1 MWISPS
7 NPTVITSSLMVL
19 LLLWLQYVMM
29 HLQKPLH
36 QHQFSWL
43 WAPWWQSHS
52 SWAQAWECGRWER
65 LPRSFSSSKL
75 SSSLSAEIDMWL
87 LFIIIIKLKI
97 DLLTC
102 LLFKAAKALPLFLMI
117 FKMFMLKK
125 VKVARG
131 RRFNSTVLK
140 KRFSRQFSE
149 CWLNTWFQK
158 RKRAGNYSIV
168 MIRMKTMPSLHW

>member
-1 MWISPS
+1 MKKSYQSKYTLPPRWYEQQFWNYEYLNVSPL
-7 NPTVITSSLMVL
+7 NINMIIIGYQ
-19 LLLWLQYVMM
+19 WN
-29 HLQKPLH
+29 
-36 QHQFSWL
+36 WR
-43 WAPWWQSHS
+43 QSHS

-125 VKVARG
+125 VKVAKG

-149 CWLNTWFQK
+149 CWLDTWFQK